1 MEINRRAA
9 KIRRE
14 NHASTVPALI
24 EMRVSKTADF
34 QRHFPSKRSS
44 PSVPHD
50 TAFSMRL
57 CGLCVSALISPSLVG
72 LLFRSLAILFLAQ
85 IPSLIAAATVSD
97 LRCEYLENPLGI
109 DTEQPR
115 LSWVLHSSNRNQS
128 QTAFRLLVAS
138 SQAKLN
144 SNQGD
149 LWDTGILHSDQ
160 SIQVRY
166 AGAKL
171 ESHQDCFWK
180 VRVWDD
186 GGRASA
192 WSQPAHWSI
201 GLLKPE
207 DWKAKWIGL
216 GGEEK
221 TNYIDGTDWIWFPEG
236 EPDKSARPGTN
247 YFRRVIV
254 IPADREIKWAQF
266 VYTGDN
272 ECRGWVNGRDVGAR
286 NSYHTVKDND
296 ITYRLLPGTNILAF
310 TGRNT
315 GTSAKPAGVVGRL
328 EVQFVQG
335 EPLVI
340 PTDSQWK
347 VWDHELPGWNE
358 AAFDDSDWPAAKDLG
373 PVGMEPW
380 GKVKTSEDRRLPA
393 RCLRKQF
400 DVNKKVKRAT
410 VYFSGLGLSELY
422 LNGSKV
428 GDHVLSPGLTEYR
441 KRVFYVT
448 FDVTKQLKQ
457 GANAMGV
464 VLGNGRFYA
473 TRSKVYAGTVS
484 YGFPKLL
491 LHLRLE
497 FADGSLSEVVSDDSW
512 NLSTD
517 GPILANNEYDGE
529 EYDARKEFS
538 GWASAGFDDSHWQR
552 AEVVSEPGGAVVSQ
566 MIEPIRVTAALKPV
580 AVNEPKPGRFI
591 FDLGQNMVG
600 WCRLRVSGP
609 AGTQVSLRFAETL
622 KPDGTLYM
630 DNLRGARVTDIYT
643 LKGSGAEEIWEPRF
657 TYHGFRYVEMSGFPG
672 RPSLESL
679 EGRVVH
685 DDLESAGEFACSNPL
700 LNHIYHNT
708 VWGVSGNYRS
718 IPTDCPQRDER
729 QGWLG
734 DRSEESLGET
744 YLFDNCALYAN
755 WLHDMADSQRENG
768 SVPDVSPAYWPIYS
782 DNVTWPSSGVIIPS
796 TLRRQF
802 GDTAIIEQ
810 HYECARKWVNHMLDF
825 VSNGIISKDS
835 YGDWCMPPE
844 DPKLIH
850 STDPNRI
857 TDKTLLATSYFYHD
871 LCLMER
877 YATMLGNTDDAA
889 RFGKLAGEI
898 KTAFNNKFLN
908 RELGQYD
915 NGTQTSCVLPLAFGL
930 VPEDQRSRI
939 FAHLAAKITEE
950 SKGHIGTGLIGAQ
963 YLNRVLSDNGRA
975 DLAYTIAT
983 QRDYPS
989 WGYMI
994 EHGATT
1000 IWELWNGNTADPA
1013 MNSGN
1018 HVMLIGDLVI
1028 WFYEYLAGIR
1038 PDPEQPG
1045 FKHIILEPYPVGDLT
1060 FVRATHRSPYGLIA
1074 SEWHKQEGKFDW
1086 KITIPANT
1094 TAEVYVPATEAK
1106 QVTEGGKPVSKAKG
1120 VEFLRMEDGRAV
1132 FRVGSG
1138 EYHFMST

>member
-1 MEINRRAA
+1 M
-9 KIRRE
+9 
-14 NHASTVPALI
+14 P
-24 EMRVSKTADF
+24 EM
-34 QRHFPSKRSS
+34 
-44 PSVPHD
+44 
-50 TAFSMRL
+50 
-57 CGLCVSALISPSLVG
+57 CC
-72 LLFRSLAILFLAQ
+72 SLAILFLAHCL
-85 IPSLIAAATVSD
+85 PLFAAATVGD

-109 DTEQPR
+109 DSEQPR
-115 LSWVLHSSNRNQS
+115 LSWVLHCSNRNQS
-128 QTAFRLLVAS
+128 QTAFHLLIAS
-138 SQAKLN
+138 TQAKLN
-144 SNQGD
+144 SDQGD

-160 SIQVRY
+160 TIQVRY

-171 ESHQDCFWK
+171 KSHQECFWK
-180 VRVWDD
+180 VRVWDEE
-186 GGRASA
+186 GRASA
-192 WSQPAHWSI
+192 WSQPAHWSM
-201 GLLKPE
+201 GPLKPE

-216 GGEEK
+216 DAEEK
-221 TNYIDGTDWIWFPEG
+221 TNYLEGTDWIWLPEG
-236 EPDKSARPGTN
+236 EPEKSAPPGTA

-254 IPADREIKWAQF
+254 IPTDREIKWAQF

-272 ECRGWVNGRDVGAR
+272 ECRGWVNGRDIGAR
-286 NSYHTVKDND
+286 NSYHSVKDND

-315 GTSAKPAGVVGRL
+315 GTNAKPAGIVGRL
-328 EVQFVQG
+328 EVQFTQG
-335 EPLVI
+335 EPLIV

-358 AAFDDSDWPAAKDLG
+358 AAFGDSAWPAAKDLG

-393 RCLRKQF
+393 RWLRKQF
-400 DVNKKVKRAT
+400 DVSKKVKRAT

-464 VLGNGRFYA
+464 ILGNGRFYA
-473 TRSKVYAGTVS
+473 TRSKVYAATVS

-497 FADGSLSEVVSDDSW
+497 YADGSIAEVVSDDSW
-512 NLSTD
+512 KLSSN

-529 EYDARKEFS
+529 EYDARKEFA
-538 GWASAGFDDSHWQR
+538 GWTSPGFDDSQWQR
-552 AEVVSEPGGAVVSQ
+552 AEVVSEPGGSVVSQ
-566 MIEPIRVTAALKPV
+566 MIEPIRVTATLKPV
-580 AVNEPKPGRFI
+580 AITEPKPGRFI
-591 FDLGQNMVG
+591 FDMGQNMVG
-600 WCRLRVSGP
+600 WCRLKVSGP
-609 AGTQVSLRFAETL
+609 AGAQVSLRFAETL

-630 DNLRGARVTDIYT
+630 DNLRGARVTDIYP
-643 LKGSGAEEIWEPRF
+643 LKGNGAEEVWEPRF
-657 TYHGFRYVEMSGFPG
+657 TYHGFRYVEMTGLPG
-672 RPSLESL
+672 RPALTAL

-685 DDLESAGEFACSNPL
+685 DDLESAGEFTCSSPL
-700 LNHIYHNT
+700 LNQIYRNT
-708 VWGVSGNYRS
+708 VWGVRGNYRS

-744 YLFDNCALYAN
+744 YLFDNSSLYAN
-755 WLHDMADSQRENG
+755 WLHDMADSQRESG
-768 SVPDVSPAYWPIYS
+768 SVPDVSPAYWPIFS

-802 GDTAIIEQ
+802 GDTIIIQQ
-810 HYECARKWVNHMLDF
+810 HYESALKWVNHMLDF
-825 VSNGIISKDS
+825 VTNGIISRDS

-850 STDPNRI
+850 SSDPNRI
-857 TDKTLLATSYFYHD
+857 TDKALLATSYFYHD
-871 LCLMER
+871 LRLMER
-877 YATMLGNTDDAA
+877 YATTLGNTDDAA
-889 RFGKLAGEI
+889 RFSKLAGEI

-915 NGTQTSCVLPLAFGL
+915 NGTQTSCVLPLALGL

-939 FAHLAAKITEE
+939 FAHLVAKITDE

-975 DLAYTIAT
+975 DLAYAIAT

-1045 FKHIILEPYPVGDLT
+1045 FKHIIMKPYTVGDLT

-1074 SEWHKQEGKFDW
+1074 SEWRKQGEKFDW

-1094 TAEVYVPATEAK
+1094 TAEVYVPATDSK
-1106 QVTEGGKPVSKAKG
+1106 RVTEGGKSASKSKG
-1120 VEFLRMEDGRAV
+1120 VEFLRMDDGRAV
-1132 FRVGSG
+1132 FRAGSG
-1138 EYHFMST
+1138 DYHFISK